1 MYSLET
7 DIDAILHCKELMIA
21 ILSVMKASLR
31 TSEYINKLNT
41 ENVNA
46 RLILKEVAK
55 LLSVDAS
62 KEEKEKVR
70 KKLFDFQE
78 QCIKFD
84 QFGKEIGEF
93 FIRIIADVSQEMD
106 LTKHLRKGWDKNKHE
121 LKKRSKKLQLF
132 SINSKDTVSKIEE
145 EIQKSQL
152 ENKEFRKVLDKTSE
166 QIENLVEQMK
176 ITSKDSDII
185 VTQLEVMET
194 TMNELEK
201 CKQNTENTEVEQKF
215 IEKQNMF
222 LEYLKFI
229 DQDLQDKIVK
239 HQAFVYNNKNFD
251 LALEE
256 IVSCFE
262 NFEAEEGKILQKYN
276 IAKPSSDLDK
286 EKIEFFGKVK
296 ISNTQPPKPVSQ
308 KYLETSEGRW
318 KLIEKLQED
327 KVNLHKEK
335 LVLEDQVES
344 LTNDLDDIYSVN
356 EKLCEELNAVKAGS
370 FQINNYSLSNNCFVP
385 TSKDGSTVCYPI
397 INEVEENDETEKKST
412 QDQPVNLEDQ
422 EQINIEI
429 SKLKVEVASLNE
441 TLERYEVENQKL
453 REALVDLQKL
463 PRDNDVTHANQQYD
477 QGNTMQ
483 QEISELKIE
492 IEDLQLRNE
501 QLLKVNKKTQAI
513 YEENKELL
521 DENAALQEDIDSL
534 EEEMNKTKRN
544 ILNPSSEK
552 DEQNTVLESQEKKIS
567 DLEKLL
573 QEADDR
579 FKTKY
584 QPRIIYLK
592 TGKIDAIKADFKTK
606 EVQDDSENKMH
617 NIEQALID
625 ERDRTL
631 ILENSNKVLNSSY
644 DKLLAI
650 CKKLGLDT
658 LQIGIQYDLQLKSC
672 DGSQILSSNGI
683 IFTEKEKKAFS
694 FRTAHDHETNE
705 VVESVIE
712 ELSNM
717 LQLSYCENEKLKD
730 CKKLMEAELKR
741 LKNELKSKET
751 QIIDERNIPLQE
763 GDTVDISSRELTLLK
778 TTLADMGV
786 GRLEYGL
793 MYSVHFQ
800 AMNKNGKQN
809 FYSDLFEILI
819 YH

>member
-1 MYSLET
+1 MHPLDI
-7 DIDAILHCKELMIA
+7 DIDAILHSKELMIA

-31 TSEYINKLNT
+31 TSEYTNKLKT

-46 RLILKEVAK
+46 RLLLKDVAE
-55 LLSVDAS
+55 LISVDAS

-70 KKLFDFQE
+70 KNLFDFQE

-84 QFGKEIGEF
+84 ELGKEIGEF
-93 FIRIIADVSQEMD
+93 FIRIITDVSQELD
-106 LTKHLRKGWDKNKHE
+106 LTKHLQKGWDKNRHE

-132 SINSKDTVSKIEE
+132 SISSKDTVSKIEE
-145 EIQKSQL
+145 EIQQSQL

-166 QIENLVEQMK
+166 QLEHLVEQMK
-176 ITSKDSDII
+176 NTSKDSDII
-185 VTQLEVMET
+185 VRQLEVMET

-222 LEYLKFI
+222 MEYLKFI

-262 NFEAEEGKILQKYN
+262 NFETEERRILQKYN

-296 ISNTQPPKPVSQ
+296 INNTQSPKPVSQ

-356 EKLCEELNAVKAGS
+356 EKLCEELNAVKASS
-370 FQINNYSLSNNCFVP
+370 FQIHDCNSSRNCFVP
-385 TSKDGSTVCYPI
+385 SSKDGSTVCYPI
-397 INEVEENDETEKKST
+397 IHEVEENDENGKEDP
-412 QDQPVNLEDQ
+412 QDHPANAESKEQVNM
-422 EQINIEI
+422 EI
-429 SKLKVEVASLNE
+429 SDLKVEIISLNE
-441 TLERYEVENQKL
+441 TLKRYEAENQKL
-453 REALVDLQKL
+453 RKSLEDLQQTQ
-463 PRDNDVTHANQQYD
+463 RDYEDTPTNQAYD
-477 QGNTMQ
+477 KGNTMQ
-483 QEISELKIE
+483 QKISELNIE

-501 QLLKVNKKTQAI
+501 QLLKINKKAQAI

-521 DENAALQEDIDSL
+521 DENTALQEEINSL
-534 EEEMNKTKRN
+534 EEELNKSKRN
-544 ILNPSSEK
+544 IVNPSPER
-552 DEQNTVLESQEKKIS
+552 DEQNTVLESQKKKIS
-567 DLEKLL
+567 DLEKSL

-592 TGKIDAIKADFKTK
+592 TGNIDAVKVDFKTK
-606 EVQDDSENKMH
+606 ELQDDSENNMH
-617 NIEQALID
+617 SIEQALID

-631 ILENSNKVLNSSY
+631 TLENSNKLLKSSY
-644 DKLLAI
+644 DKILAI
-650 CKKLGLDT
+650 CKKIGLDT

-694 FRTAHDHETNE
+694 FRNAQEYETNE
-705 VVESVIE
+705 IVESVIE

-717 LQLSYCENEKLKD
+717 LQLSYRENEKLKD
-730 CKKLMEAELKR
+730 CKKLIEKELKR
-741 LKNELKSKET
+741 LNNELKSKET
-751 QIIDERNIPLQE
+751 QTIDERNINLQE
-763 GDTVDISSRELTLLK
+763 GDLVDVSSRELALLK

-786 GRLEYGL
+786 GRLDYGV

-800 AMNKNGKQN
+800 AMDKNGKQ
-809 FYSDLFEILI
+809 FFF
-819 YH
+819 

>member
-1 MYSLET
+1 
-7 DIDAILHCKELMIA
+7 MIT

-31 TSEYINKLNT
+31 TSEYTNKLKT

-46 RLILKEVAK
+46 RLLLNHVTE
-55 LLSVDAS
+55 LLSADAS
-62 KEEKEKVR
+62 KEEKEKAR
-70 KKLFDFQE
+70 KKLFDFHE

-84 QFGKEIGEF
+84 EFGKEIGEF
-93 FIRIIADVSQEMD
+93 FIRIITDVSQELD
-106 LTKHLRKGWDKNKHE
+106 LTKHLQKGWDKNRHE

-132 SINSKDTVSKIEE
+132 SISSKDTVSKIEE
-145 EIQKSQL
+145 EIQQSQL
-152 ENKEFRKVLDKTSE
+152 ENKQFRKVLDKTSE
-166 QIENLVEQMK
+166 QLDHLVEQMK
-176 ITSKDSDII
+176 NANKDSDII
-185 VTQLEVMET
+185 VRQLEVMET

-222 LEYLKFI
+222 MEYLKFI
-229 DQDLQDKIVK
+229 DQDLQDKVVK

-262 NFEAEEGKILQKYN
+262 NFEAEEGKILQKYK

-296 ISNTQPPKPVSQ
+296 TNSKDTQSPKPVSQ

-335 LVLEDQVES
+335 LILEDQVES

-370 FQINNYSLSNNCFVP
+370 FQIHDCNSSNNCFVP
-385 TSKDGSTVCYPI
+385 SSKDGSTVCYPI
-397 INEVEENDETEKKST
+397 IHEVEENGENGKEGP
-412 QDQPVNLEDQ
+412 QDHPANSEGKEQVNLE
-422 EQINIEI
+422 I
-429 SKLKVEVASLNE
+429 SDLKVELTALNE
-441 TLERYEVENQKL
+441 TLKQYETENQNL
-453 REALVDLQKL
+453 RKALEDLQQIPKDYEDT
-463 PRDNDVTHANQQYD
+463 PANQVYD
-477 QGNTMQ
+477 KGNTMQ

-501 QLLKVNKKTQAI
+501 QLLKINKKAQAI
-513 YEENKELL
+513 HEENKDLL
-521 DENAALQEDIDSL
+521 DENTALQEEINSL
-534 EEEMNKTKRN
+534 EEELNKYKRN
-544 ILNPSSEK
+544 IVNPSSK
-552 DEQNTVLESQEKKIS
+552 RDEQNIVLESQEKKIL
-567 DLEKLL
+567 DLEKSL

-592 TGKIDAIKADFKTK
+592 TGNIDVLKTDFKTK
-606 EVQDDSENKMH
+606 ELQDYPENNMH
-617 NIEQALID
+617 SIEQALID

-631 ILENSNKVLNSSY
+631 TLENSNKLLKSSY
-644 DKLLAI
+644 DKILAI
-650 CKKLGLDT
+650 CRKVGLDT

-694 FRTAHDHETNE
+694 FRNALENQTNE
-705 VVESVIE
+705 IVESVIE

-717 LQLSYCENEKLKD
+717 LQLSYRENEKLKD

-741 LKNELKSKET
+741 LNNELKSKET
-751 QIIDERNIPLQE
+751 QIIDERNITLQE
-763 GDTVDISSRELTLLK
+763 EDLADVSSRELGLLR

-786 GRLEYGL
+786 GRLENGV

-800 AMNKNGKQN
+800 AMNKNGKQI
-809 FYSDLFEILI
+809 FFKTFFKF
-819 YH
+819 

>member
-1 MYSLET
+1 MHPLDI
-7 DIDAILHCKELMIA
+7 DIDAILHSKELMIA

-31 TSEYINKLNT
+31 TSEYTNKLKT

-46 RLILKEVAK
+46 RLLLKDVAE
-55 LLSVDAS
+55 LISVDAS

-70 KKLFDFQE
+70 KNLFDFQE

-84 QFGKEIGEF
+84 ELGKEIGEF
-93 FIRIIADVSQEMD
+93 FIRIITDVSQELD
-106 LTKHLRKGWDKNKHE
+106 LTKHLQKGWDKNRHE

-132 SINSKDTVSKIEE
+132 SISSKDTVSKIEE
-145 EIQKSQL
+145 EIQQSQL

-166 QIENLVEQMK
+166 QLEHLVEQMK
-176 ITSKDSDII
+176 NTSKDSDII
-185 VTQLEVMET
+185 VRQLEVMET

-222 LEYLKFI
+222 MEYLKFI

-262 NFEAEEGKILQKYN
+262 NFETEERRILQKYN

-296 ISNTQPPKPVSQ
+296 INNTQSPKPVSQ

-356 EKLCEELNAVKAGS
+356 EKLCEELNAVKASS
-370 FQINNYSLSNNCFVP
+370 FQIHDCNSSRNCFVP
-385 TSKDGSTVCYPI
+385 SSKDGSTVCYPI
-397 INEVEENDETEKKST
+397 IHEVEENDENGKEDP
-412 QDQPVNLEDQ
+412 QDHPANSESKEQVNM
-422 EQINIEI
+422 EI
-429 SKLKVEVASLNE
+429 SDLKVEIISLNE
-441 TLERYEVENQKL
+441 TLKRYEAENQKL
-453 REALVDLQKL
+453 RKSLEDLQQTQ
-463 PRDNDVTHANQQYD
+463 RDYEDTPTNQAYD
-477 QGNTMQ
+477 KGNTMQ
-483 QEISELKIE
+483 QKISELNIE

-501 QLLKVNKKTQAI
+501 QLLKINKKAQAI

-521 DENAALQEDIDSL
+521 DENTALQEEINSL
-534 EEEMNKTKRN
+534 EEELNKSKRN
-544 ILNPSSEK
+544 IVNPSPER
-552 DEQNTVLESQEKKIS
+552 DEQNTVLESQKKKIS
-567 DLEKLL
+567 DLEKSL

-592 TGKIDAIKADFKTK
+592 TGNIDAVKVDFKTK
-606 EVQDDSENKMH
+606 ELQDDSENNMH
-617 NIEQALID
+617 SIEQALID

-631 ILENSNKVLNSSY
+631 TLENSNKLLKSSY
-644 DKLLAI
+644 DKILAI
-650 CKKLGLDT
+650 CKKIGLDT

-694 FRTAHDHETNE
+694 FRNAQEYETNE
-705 VVESVIE
+705 IVESVIE

-717 LQLSYCENEKLKD
+717 LQLSYRENEKLKD
-730 CKKLMEAELKR
+730 CKKLIEKELKR
-741 LKNELKSKET
+741 LNNELKSKET
-751 QIIDERNIPLQE
+751 QTIDERNINLQE
-763 GDTVDISSRELTLLK
+763 GDLVDVSSRELALLK

-786 GRLEYGL
+786 GRLDYGV

-800 AMNKNGKQN
+800 AMDKNGKQ
-809 FYSDLFEILI
+809 FFFRLF
-819 YH
+819 